1 MEGSSAQKQGLHK
14 GELVTEI
21 NGRSTKG
28 MTAFDVIE
36 MVMPDTSKTMTMKLQ
51 DAATQEARVVQL
63 DRATAEVR
71 DPVSYKLL
79 DKTGYIRL
87 AEFNAL
93 GPQKVR
99 EAVADLEAQGAER
112 YIMDLR
118 MNPGGTFQTALGIA
132 GTFVPERT
140 AVFVVDGKGERTE
153 FKTSG
158 KPLTSDPLIILADRG
173 SASASEVLAGALQDN
188 CRAVLVGDRTF
199 GKGLIQGVFGLES
212 GGGVALTVAR
222 YETPSGRDINKV
234 GIAPDIKA
242 NLLPVFVGVSDVG
255 EDTWDEAVRLEAAKV
270 ATSKLCE

>member
-1 MEGSSAQKQGLHK
+1 M
-14 GELVTEI
+14 
-21 NGRSTKG
+21 
-28 MTAFDVIE
+28 
-36 MVMPDTSKTMTMKLQ
+36 
-51 DAATQEARVVQL
+51 
-63 DRATAEVR
+63 
-71 DPVSYKLL
+71 
-79 DKTGYIRL
+79 
-87 AEFNAL
+87 
-93 GPQKVR
+93 R

-132 GTFVPERT
+132 GAFVPERT